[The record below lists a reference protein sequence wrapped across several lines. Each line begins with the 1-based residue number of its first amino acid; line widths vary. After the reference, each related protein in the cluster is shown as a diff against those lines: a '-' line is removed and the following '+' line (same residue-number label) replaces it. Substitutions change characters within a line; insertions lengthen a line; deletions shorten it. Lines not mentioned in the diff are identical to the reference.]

1 MVRPFILLVFLP
13 CKERRS
19 EDAKRLLVQLQTL
32 LPREGRRTSHAT
44 KRDYFK
50 IVSVFGCSG
59 GMTPEEYV
67 ASMDPRTLLGV
78 LSFQPK

>member
-1 MVRPFILLVFLP
+1 M
-13 CKERRS
+13 
-19 EDAKRLLVQLQTL
+19 ALQ
-32 LPREGRRTSHAT
+32 GRRTSHAT

-50 IVSVFGCSG
+50 IVSVFGCGS

>member
-32 LPREGRRTSHAT
+32 LRQGRRQSHAT

>member
-32 LPREGRRTSHAT
+32 LRQGRRTSHAT

-50 IVSVFGCSG
+50 IVSVFGCNS
-59 GMTPEEYV
+59 MTPGEYV